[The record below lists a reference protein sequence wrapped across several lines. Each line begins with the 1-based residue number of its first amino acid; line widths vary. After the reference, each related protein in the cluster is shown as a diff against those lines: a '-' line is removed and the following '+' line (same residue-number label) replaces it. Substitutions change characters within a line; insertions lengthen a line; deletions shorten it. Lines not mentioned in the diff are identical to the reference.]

1 MQEIEVKILEI
12 NVEETIKKIE
22 QAGGLKTYEG
32 KVITTYYDSPK
43 NKLHQQGSVLRL
55 RRKEGC
61 VLEEHGGI
69 RELRSTEITFKRKL
83 LPVNCCSRDEY
94 IKSIT
99 QAASQNNYK
108 SMEELETLVGDY
120 QTMDQILRGIGFT
133 PFRELEKKRISYR
146 IKDILDKNGAFEEVH
161 FDIDFYAGIPPFL
174 EIEAKSKELVKQWI
188 KHLGY
193 QLKDAKPWTASE
205 VFKHYG
211 KKC

>member
-1 MQEIEVKILEI
+1 MKEIEVKILEI

-61 VLEEHGGI
+61 VLEELGGNQ
-69 RELRSTEITFKRKL
+69 ELRSTEITFKRKL
-83 LPVNCCSRDEY
+83 LPANCRSGEEY
-94 IKSIT
+94 IKSMT
-99 QAASQNNYK
+99 RVTSQSNYK

-120 QTMDQILRGIGFT
+120 QTMDQILRAMGFV

-146 IKDILDKNGAFEEVH
+146 VKAALDENKALEEVH
-161 FDIDFYAGIPPFL
+161 FDIDFYAEIPHFM
-174 EIEAKSKELVKQWI
+174 EIEAKSEELVEKWVG
-188 KHLGY
+188 HLGFTM
-193 QLKDAKPWTASE
+193 KDAKPWTVSE